1 MTAGTSSFPGRAR
14 LAPAALLP
22 YLLLGFAFGLTLV
35 RSEAVSWYRIQEM
48 FRFQSFHMFGLIGTA
63 VATGALGV
71 FLLGRHGIR
80 TLTGGPLSVARREP
94 GWRRYLLGGSVFGLG
109 WGLGGACPGP
119 MFALV
124 GSGLTGGLVLL
135 ASAVLGTY
143 LYGVVRPRLPH

>member
-1 MTAGTSSFPGRAR
+1 MTAATSFPGRAR
-14 LAPAALLP
+14 LAPSALAP
-22 YLLLGFAFGLTLV
+22 YLLLGFAFGLVLV

-71 FLLGRHGIR
+71 LLLRRLGGRA
-80 TLTGGPLSVARREP
+80 LTGEPVSVALKEP

-124 GSGLTGGLVLL
+124 GSGLAGGLVLL
-135 ASAVLGTY
+135 AFAVLGTY
-143 LYGVVRPRLPH
+143 LYGILRPRLPH